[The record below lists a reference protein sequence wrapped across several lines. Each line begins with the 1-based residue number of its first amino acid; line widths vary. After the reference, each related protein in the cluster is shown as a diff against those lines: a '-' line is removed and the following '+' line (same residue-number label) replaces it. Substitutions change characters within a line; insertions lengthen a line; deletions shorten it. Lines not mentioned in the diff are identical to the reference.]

1 MNFLPARGKIEKVEA
16 DLKNASRIYIPI
28 KLERIALDDNVNY
41 ELAIFCKTG
50 GRTEYVVKADI

>member
-16 DLKNASRIYIPI
+16 DLKNASRIYIII

-50 GRTEYVVKADI
+50 EN

>member
-1 MNFLPARGKIEKVEA
+1 MNFLPVRGKIEKVEA
-16 DLKNASRIYIPI
+16 DLKNASCIYIPI

-50 GRTEYVVKADI
+50 EN